1 MPCKCTL
8 AEPVVKPCA
17 PWRERALASEEV
29 QRVIDALGALGHIEI
44 DPEDDAA
51 KIAKDLTEE
60 LKQWPKRHR
69 ELRKLRREAVLR
81 LRDQKMSW
89 QAIGDVMGVSRVRAQ
104 QIAEGETGPQG
115 VEAQERRKKAMRKPE
130 ADEE

>member
-1 MPCKCTL
+1 
-8 AEPVVKPCA
+8 
-17 PWRERALASEEV
+17 LASEEV

-44 DPEDDAA
+44 EPEDDAA
-51 KIAKDLTEE
+51 KIAKDLTKE
-60 LKQWPKRHR
+60 LKQWPQRHR
-69 ELRKLRREAVLR
+69 ELRKLRRQAVLR

-115 VEAQERRKKAMRKPE
+115 VEAQERRKKAMRK
-130 ADEE
+130 EETEGGGATAE